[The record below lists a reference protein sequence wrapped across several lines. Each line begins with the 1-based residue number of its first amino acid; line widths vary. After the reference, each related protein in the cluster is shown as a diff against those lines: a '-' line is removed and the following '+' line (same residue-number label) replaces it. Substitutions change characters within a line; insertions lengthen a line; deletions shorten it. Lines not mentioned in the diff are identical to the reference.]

1 LTAVLSDRKE
11 SLSQIVNRRRKAR
24 RARREVGRDEAKR
37 TEHRSRRSEVRDQR
51 SEDPSEIVAAGEF
64 HGASSRQIAA
74 GSSSIAD

>member
-11 SLSQIVNRRRKAR
+11 SSSQIVNRRRK
-24 RARREVGRDEAKR
+24 ARREVGRDEAKR
-37 TEHRSRRSEVRDQR
+37 TEHRSRR